1 MTANA
6 FVQNT
11 AIAVLVTLQVSVA
24 WSRAIAFRATKRILH
39 DKLPQRCMDDFSRE
53 VLETVNKLNRMDR
66 VEDKMY
72 GMTIDVEWKK
82 RQDLTDE
89 TTLLG
94 QGSMVRQLVA
104 EPQMIASLEMLKD
117 HLVRMKR

>member
-1 MTANA
+1 
-6 FVQNT
+6 
-11 AIAVLVTLQVSVA
+11 
-24 WSRAIAFRATKRILH
+24 
-39 DKLPQRCMDDFSRE
+39 MDDFSRE